1 MFYWQL
7 ATHIIMEQK
16 LRIAIDMDE
25 VLADTID
32 KFIEVYRR
40 DHNTE
45 ILLQEMNGREF
56 HELLP
61 GTLNHSWRDY
71 INTPGFFRDLKVM
84 PRAVEVV
91 KELCE
96 KYDVYIV
103 SAAMEFRH
111 SLVDKYDW
119 IEEHFP
125 FVDWKHIVFCGY
137 KIVDVDIMIDDRI
150 RNFIGF
156 KGRSILYTSPHNFYI
171 TEYERVDNWSDVG
184 DILL

>member
-1 MFYWQL
+1 
-7 ATHIIMEQK
+7 MEQK

>member
-1 MFYWQL
+1 
-7 ATHIIMEQK
+7 MEQK
-16 LRIAIDMDE
+16 LRLAIDMDE

-61 GTLNHSWRDY
+61 DTLNHSWRDY
-71 INTPGFFRDLKVM
+71 INKPGFFRDLKVM

-91 KELCE
+91 KELCQ
-96 KYDVYIV
+96 KYDVYVV

-111 SLVDKYDW
+111 SLIDKYDW
-119 IEEHFP
+119 LEEHFP
-125 FVDWKHIVFCGY
+125 FVDWRHIVFCGY

-150 RNFIGF
+150 RNFTGF

>member
-1 MFYWQL
+1 
-7 ATHIIMEQK
+7 MEQK
-16 LRIAIDMDE
+16 IRLAIDMDE

-32 KFIEVYRR
+32 KFIEVYRK

-45 ILLQEMNGREF
+45 ILLEEMSGKEF
-56 HELLP
+56 HQLLP
-61 GTLNHSWRDY
+61 DTLNHSWRNY

-84 PRAVEVV
+84 PNAQEVV
-91 KELCE
+91 KQLCE

-111 SLVDKYDW
+111 SLLDKYEW

-137 KIVDVDIMIDDRI
+137 KIVDVQIMIDDRI
-150 RNFIGF
+150 RNFANF
-156 KGRSILYTSPHNFYI
+156 KGRTILYSSPHNHNI
-171 TEYERVDNWSDVG
+171 TEFERVNNWQEVADK
-184 DILL
+184 LL

>member
-1 MFYWQL
+1 
-7 ATHIIMEQK
+7 MEQK
-16 LRIAIDMDE
+16 LRLAIDMDE

-61 GTLNHSWRDY
+61 DTLNHSWRDY

-84 PRAVEVV
+84 PRAQEIV
-91 KELCE
+91 KELCR

-111 SLVDKYDW
+111 SLIDKYDW

-150 RNFIGF
+150 RNFTGY
-156 KGRSILYTSPHNFYI
+156 KGRPILYSSPHNFYI
-171 TEYERVDNWSDVG
+171 TEYERVDNWTNVG